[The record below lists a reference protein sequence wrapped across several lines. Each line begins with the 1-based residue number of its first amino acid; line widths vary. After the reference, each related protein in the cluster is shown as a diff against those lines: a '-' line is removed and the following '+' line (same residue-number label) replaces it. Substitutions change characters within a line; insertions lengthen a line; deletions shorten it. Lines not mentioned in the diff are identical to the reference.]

1 MPHFHYTVKDA
12 QGRTKS
18 DVIEANDESSLVERL
33 QADGFFIVKIS
44 PLDQKA
50 PVVKSASGKI
60 FAHKRIRT
68 DDVIVF
74 ARQLSTMLDSG
85 VILLRSLDVILTQ
98 VECEQ
103 FYEVLKKV
111 RKDVEGGKPLSVA
124 LSRHPKVF
132 NQMWISLV
140 EVGEA
145 SGNMSTILNKL
156 TFYIEQQAAFRSA
169 VVSALVYPSVLFLVS
184 VSAILFFALFVGPR
198 FETIF
203 QDLGAKLP
211 GLTVAVLGLFRF
223 IKAQFFVL
231 LVGVVAGFFLL
242 KKFISTN
249 HGRVVFEEF
258 VFRLPVFGAMYKLII
273 VERFSSQMAIL
284 MESGVPILYS
294 LEISQKMVS
303 NRTCALVIARV
314 RESVRDGKMMSESMQ
329 QHSFFPAMAIQMIHV
344 GEETGELGKM
354 LKHVAAYYQNIVES
368 FMKRFAVLIEPFLL
382 VFMGA
387 VIGTIVI
394 AMFLPIFNLS
404 RAGAGSG

>member
-12 QGRTKS
+12 QGRTKT
-18 DVIEANDESSLVERL
+18 DIKEANDADALVESL
-33 QADGFFIVKIS
+33 QAEGFFIVKIAA
-44 PLDQKA
+44 LDQKA
-50 PVVKSASGKI
+50 PVQKSSSGKI
-60 FAHKRIRT
+60 FSHKKIRT

-98 VECEQ
+98 IECEQ
-103 FYEVLKKV
+103 LYEVLKKV
-111 RKDVEGGKPLSVA
+111 RNDVEGGKSLSVA
-124 LSRHPKVF
+124 LAKHPKVF

-169 VVSALVYPSVLFLVS
+169 VVSALVYPSVLFFVS
-184 VSAILFFALFVGPR
+184 ISAILFFALFVGPR

-203 QDLGAKLP
+203 NDLGAKLP
-211 GLTVAVLGLFRF
+211 GLTVAVLSLFKF
-223 IKAQFFVL
+223 IKAQFFILIAVL
-231 LVGVVAGFFLL
+231 VVGFFML
-242 KKFISTN
+242 KQFIATN
-249 HGRVVFEEF
+249 QGRLVFEQF
-258 VFRLPVFGAMYKLII
+258 IFRLPVFGNMYKLII

-303 NRTCALVIARV
+303 NRSCAQVISHV

-329 QHSFFPAMAIQMIHV
+329 QHSFFPAMAVQMIHV

-382 VFMGA
+382 VFMGG

-404 RAGAGSG
+404 RAGAGAS